1 MKVASFEIVFQEVP
15 GEVTLALN
23 ISGCPNRCKGCHSPH
38 LWEDTGEDL
47 TQELLDTLVNRYFP
61 GITCVCFMGG
71 DQNPDYVAALAK
83 HIHDRFPLKT
93 AWYTGSN
100 LQIPESQESPESS
113 NLQISQSSNLQ
124 FFDFVKTGPYIESL
138 GGLKSPTTNQRFFR
152 RDGQNWID
160 ETILFQRKS
169 HPASIA

>member
-47 TQELLDTLVNRYFP
+47 TTELLDALVNRYYP

-71 DQNPDYVAALAK
+71 DQDSAYVASLAQ
-83 HIHDRFPLKT
+83 HVRNTYALKT
-93 AWYTGSN
+93 AWYSGCN
-100 LQIPESQESPESS
+100 IELR
-113 NLQISQSSNLQ
+113 QSSINNPQLST
-124 FFDFVKTGPYIESL
+124 FDFVKFGSYVESL
-138 GGLKSPTTNQRFFR
+138 GGLKSPATNQRFYR
-152 RDGQNWID
+152 RDGENWID
-160 ETILFQRKS
+160 ETSKFQRK
-169 HPASIA
+169 